1 MGGWVGMLAPART
14 PEPVVKRLN
23 EELVAIM
30 NAPAMKE
37 RLLKAGLEVVP
48 PHSPEQFAKFLQT
61 DMARWQAAATAAKI
75 PKE

>member
-1 MGGWVGMLAPART
+1 
-14 PEPVVKRLN
+14 
-23 EELVAIM
+23 M